1 EGVTVTGPSS
11 PGPPPNVHLAPN
23 QIAYSKIKVV
33 EKSRLCEI
41 NPGVWDGLSPDDV
54 RTRYPS
60 EWDDFLRDP
69 YGHRAPRAESYHD
82 LCVRL
87 EPILIELEDV
97 KDDLLI
103 ISHASVIRCLLA
115 YLVGLPAHEVPAV
128 DIARG
133 DLIEVQPSAYGV
145 KTRMFHFWS
154 GPGRK
159 DNDTSLASEMGDVD
173 TRETSPEVNSPP
185 RSVLHLERTYG
196 SRNQSTS
203 DLGQGLKM
211 SQEDKHEDADGII
224 KPVKEEKPSKALLPP
239 PAESEQRLN
248 EKINE
253 LGLENSITKAKGG
266 LVSSASSSSKQPGPS
281 IAAAA
286 LAAAAAREQVQQDTE
301 SPTHAS
307 KVLPKVENSLGA
319 DEAGRVAAK
328 IEAADTRP
336 TFYENVVEGAV
347 KRKKTTMT
355 ATSTPLMGVATLAP
369 DKSG

>member
-1 EGVTVTGPSS
+1 
-11 PGPPPNVHLAPN
+11 
-23 QIAYSKIKVV
+23 
-33 EKSRLCEI
+33 LCEI

-54 RTRYPS
+54 RTRYPL
-60 EWDDFLRDP
+60 EWEDFLRDP

-82 LCVRL
+82 LCIRL

-159 DNDTSLASEMGDVD
+159 DVEAENSGLDSEMGSMKGGSQGDGKRGSMYIN
-173 TRETSPEVNSPP
+173 TPTSPPKSNLQLERAHRSRSVSLADLPDDLDMTSPTPRDEAPRPPKPIKPAQGSQKPGVGESGELMRGKGKALADSLGSPKASAPISIPTASPSKLPLSPP
-185 RSVLHLERTYG
+185 
-196 SRNQSTS
+196 
-203 DLGQGLKM
+203 
-211 SQEDKHEDADGII
+211 
-224 KPVKEEKPSKALLPP
+224 
-239 PAESEQRLN
+239 
-248 EKINE
+248 
-253 LGLENSITKAKGG
+253 
-266 LVSSASSSSKQPGPS
+266 
-281 IAAAA
+281 
-286 LAAAAAREQVQQDTE
+286 QVQLDETPD

-307 KVLPKVENSLGA
+307 KVLPKIEPSLGA
-319 DEAGRVAAK
+319 DEAGQVAAK

-347 KRKKTTMT
+347 KRKKTQGPLASQL
-355 ATSTPLMGVATLAP
+355 ATPTSFSTLELERPST
-369 DKSG
+369 